1 MVRLLVMGD
10 ARSVHTERWCRYF
23 EQAGFDVALF
33 SLEPNTITT
42 EAKFF
47 PGKRPTGMGVIDYFL
62 AKPRFRKVLDQF
74 RPDLVNAHF
83 VVSYGWLA
91 SYCRV
96 CPVVTTAWGSDL
108 LLLPQS
114 SALHRVRIKRA
125 LRHAAYC
132 TVDNQ
137 NLHDVAAQYVGPEK
151 IFRAVMGVER
161 EVFETTGKSVFPP
174 EGRLRIIA
182 PRGLRRVYDPETI
195 LSAAQLLKGKI
206 DFHIDLIGKNPEAK
220 TYGEEIAARSLSDF
234 ITIVPPLPHSEY
246 VTTLKQYDVYLSASL
261 SDSTSV
267 ALLEAMAVGAIPV
280 VSDIEGNRE
289 WVTGGISGFA
299 FKPGSASSLADAI
312 ITAAGR
318 RRDFP
323 AIAAGNRQ
331 KVQTDAIWEDN
342 MERVKNLFL
351 RLAGK

>member
-1 MVRLLVMGD
+1 MRLLIMGD
-10 ARSVHTERWCRYF
+10 ARSVHTERWCGYF
-23 EQAGFDVALF
+23 EKSGFDVALY
-33 SLEPNTITT
+33 SLEPITITT
-42 EAKFF
+42 GARFF
-47 PGKRPTGMGVIDYFL
+47 PGRRPTGIGVIDYFL
-62 AKPRFRKVLDQF
+62 ARPRFRKVFELF

-91 SYCRV
+91 SYCRE

-114 SALHRVRIKRA
+114 SVLHRVRIKRA

-161 EVFETTGKSVFPP
+161 EVFETAGKSIFPQ
-174 EGRLRIIA
+174 EGCLQIIA
-182 PRGLRRVYDPETI
+182 PRGLGRIYDPDTI
-195 LSAAQLLKGKI
+195 LSAARLLKGRL
-206 DFHIDLIGKNPEAK
+206 DFHIDLVGKNPEAK
-220 TYGEEIAARSLSDF
+220 ALAEEIAARSLTDT
-234 ITIVPPLPHSEY
+234 ITVVPPLPHRDY
-246 VTTLKQYDVYLSASL
+246 VSTLKQYDMYLSASL

-267 ALLEAMAVGAIPV
+267 ALLEAMAVGAVPV
-280 VSDIEGNRE
+280 VSDIDGNRE
-289 WVTGGISGFA
+289 WVADGRSCFTFV
-299 FKPGSASSLADAI
+299 PGSASSLADAI
-312 ITAAGR
+312 FTAAGR

-323 AIAAGNRQ
+323 AIAEVNRQ
-331 KVQTDAIWEDN
+331 KIRTDAIWEDN
-342 MERVKNLFL
+342 MERVRILFL